1 MKKGMIIAG
10 FFLVISIIILLMFLS
25 SFSFVSAANPFGE
38 ATEVFITGV
47 WVCNDKGW
55 WDNGTDYVKNN
66 CSYKAA
72 ENNGIA
78 CCPGYMGCNLNG
90 TCSGWAKYCYQ
101 YTNKESCDWGA
112 PKIIS
117 MNNVNYTCGE
127 TVLEGN
133 CLNTYQCRCKWAN
146 NKCMDVL
153 NIIIDQNPEKSNCDS
168 KGINGTCMWSIDIL
182 ENNCNNSLNYI
193 KVSKTASWF
202 PETPPPIRP
211 EGCKNMTRQDTC
223 PLTAKLPFFG
233 SIMVFVSI
241 CLIIVLYL
249 FKGIRKDKKVLHH

>member
-1 MKKGMIIAG
+1 MKKRMIITG
-10 FFLVISIIILLMFLS
+10 FFLAVSLIILLMILANAGL
-25 SFSFVSAANPFGE
+25 VSAENPSGE
-38 ATEVFITGV
+38 AIEIFITGTG
-47 WVCNDKGW
+47 VCNDRGW
-55 WDNGTDYVKNN
+55 WDNGTDYVKDN

-101 YTNKESCDWGA
+101 YTNQESCDWGS

-117 MNNVNYTCGE
+117 MNNANYTCGE
-127 TVLEGN
+127 TILNGN
-133 CLNTYQCRCKWAN
+133 CLNTYQCRCKWEK

-153 NIIIDQNPEKSNCDS
+153 KIIIDANPDKDPNTCE
-168 KGINGTCMWSIDIL
+168 GRGTNSTCTWNTDIL

-193 KVSKTASWF
+193 KVSKTASWVG
-202 PETPPPIRP
+202 TPPAVRP
-211 EGCKNMTRQDTC
+211 EGCKNMIRQDTC

-233 SIMVFVSI
+233 SLMMFVSI
-241 CLIIVLYL
+241 CLIIVLYF
-249 FKGIRKDKKVLHH
+249 FKNIIRDKR